1 LCIQLPGQGI
11 HKVARLQGIGGMP
24 CGNRHVDWNGM
35 GDSWFPGAANSRMLI
50 DKVVLNTGQTL
61 GM

>member
-1 LCIQLPGQGI
+1 
-11 HKVARLQGIGGMP
+11 MP